1 MNFKDYY
8 KFPLSIWKSCDIK
21 VFTKD
26 NVMAFDFA
34 FSIGNIKP
42 AHNLKLEQKE
52 KIVRILNGSE
62 EKLKK
67 QHNFSY
73 KNGTIY
79 IDNIAFIVIRGWGHL
94 TGSLNLDT
102 KKAREIQDEFADYI
116 IKKLSKNETTN

>member
-8 KFPLSIWKSCDIK
+8 KFPLSIWSEYCDIK
-21 VFTKD
+21 VFTED
-26 NVMAFDFA
+26 DTMAFDFA
-34 FSIGNIKP
+34 FSIGDMEP
-42 AHNLKLEQKE
+42 THNLRPEQKE
-52 KIVRILNGSE
+52 KIVRIINGSD
-62 EKLKK
+62 EKSNS
-67 QHNFSY
+67 QPNFSY

-116 IKKLSKNETTN
+116 IKKLSNV